1 MQRKSNVG
9 ADQRRCM
16 ESILWML
23 FDSRAHSRL
32 QTDKQFKPVDENVD
46 VGGGGTEAVEEE
58 GDEGD
63 DHQDC
68 HKLPP

>member
-1 MQRKSNVG
+1 
-9 ADQRRCM
+9 
-16 ESILWML
+16 ML
-23 FDSRAHSRL
+23 FNSRAYSRL
-32 QTDKQFKPVDENVD
+32 QTNAEFKPVDENVD

>member
-1 MQRKSNVG
+1 
-9 ADQRRCM
+9 
-16 ESILWML
+16 ML
-23 FDSRAHSRL
+23 FDSRAYSRL
-32 QTDKQFKPVDENVD
+32 QTNTEFKPVDENVD
-46 VGGGGTEAVEEE
+46 VGCRGAEAMEEE

>member
-1 MQRKSNVG
+1 MCGCCLTAERIHVSKQTN
-9 ADQRRCM
+9 M
-16 ESILWML
+16 E
-23 FDSRAHSRL
+23 
-32 QTDKQFKPVDENVD
+32 FKPVDENVD
-46 VGGGGTEAVEEE
+46 VGCRGAEAVEEE